1 MADEPLRLVL
11 LEEEREGD
19 QEGSADFIFRRVGE
33 SVPLFSTLSPFDL
46 ESPPRKPLAISDRF
60 GALFLAHSQGF
71 LVVKT
76 KDAIDAAKEF
86 KEKGKGPCL
95 KELSLVDV
103 PIGRVSLLEISSNS
117 SMLGVASGADIHFF
131 SVSLL
136 FKKEQ
141 KPSFSCALST
151 SGIVKDFKWL
161 ENAKSYITLSDTGSL
176 CHGDFNGEMKDI
188 LDNVDAVDCSP
199 DSKSFAVV
207 RNNNLSIFSLN
218 IEEQVCMPLS
228 FESWSDSDNTNVD
241 SIRWVRDD
249 GIVVAAT
256 QLNDNGDEE
265 GFLVQV
271 IISGA
276 RNFFESSCKPVV
288 FSFPYLFEGILDSIL
303 PSGFGPN
310 LLTSYLDRWELLL
323 SSSKKNVDQHVVL
336 LKWCSNEDDKHVVS
350 LEFQSD
356 KYTPRIDLQENGE
369 DNTIVGFGVEKV
381 SLFEKITIQAGA
393 ETEELAPQYIMV
405 CLTCEGKLIMY
416 HIARASDPSELP
428 QSNIADFDL
437 NGIEENKSAT
447 VSEVPTKE
455 PLSLLSDKGEEPK
468 TREDNQSKMASSSV
482 GSTIQPT
489 VAVSTGATLTTTVTE
504 SKVPNKTDSPFKG
517 GFGGFSAPSPMF
529 STGPA
534 SNSSVAESKTAS
546 ETASPFR
553 GTSSLGTQNITA
565 PLPFNLSTNAA
576 PNTAHQ
582 MSSSLKGPF
591 GFGTHNAPAM
601 QPLGNLSATTAPGT
615 SATGSMTTSQKTPSF
630 GGAFALGNRNAFAT
644 QPLSTF
650 STGAIPTT
658 TAAESKTPNQTA
670 SPFKGAFGGAFG
682 SISGSTQKEGSATA
696 PQQSMKP
703 FSSVSG
709 TAQNEG
715 FFAGSQPSFKPF
727 SGTGLKLGS
736 TEPGSDGSA
745 LSKFGE
751 KSPSLSIGI
760 QNKPIRNIEAT
771 PASRG
776 SFAAAKEG
784 FSAARSEQA
793 QVKTTSD
800 SSATTTKGE
809 VESEQE
815 LSNDFYS
822 VEDMT
827 KELDKLLLSIGKE
840 VEITSQQFSLLAL
853 DKHLKSLSES
863 SLICKNNAE
872 EQLQMIQELRDK
884 MSQVSSRLVY
894 MEGIVNQS
902 SDSRYWDVWNCQKL
916 APEYEQKRQNILKA
930 NQNLTTQLVELER
943 HFNTL
948 EINRFGEVGR
958 AGFNRRNVYN
968 HPGSSK
974 QTQSLH
980 SVYNTLNSQL
990 AAAEQLSEC
999 LTKQISMLN
1008 LGPPSPSPSK
1018 PARSMKMQL
1027 FESIGL
1033 TYEPESYTS
1042 PDVPR
1047 PVIDSSSV
1055 KRVSTSVKDYRRRS
1069 SVGLAKGVELET
1081 ARRRRESLD
1090 KSWASV
1096 KPQKTT
1102 VKRVEKQL
1110 QVQQKRF
1117 SIGSDKKFKSNKEI
1131 FRKDTEAAIIH
1142 QTSSYGSP
1150 ISLLL
1155 EPSNTKL
1162 NAPTLTQAGTAEEAP
1177 KQAAMPQ
1184 QGVAF
1189 RWAREVSS
1197 PFPNLDPKAQT
1208 SQEKKA
1214 TGVVIEQPKFTISS
1228 QALNTGTNDAMRES
1242 FVSSESRS
1250 VQNAHPMPKSF
1261 PNATSVSSN
1270 TSTNLKA
1277 KGQPTGFSFP
1287 GLIRESS
1294 TPSFSLFTAPTQSTD
1309 SSGKFSTQSEMIS
1322 TFAPKSVLPSFG
1334 KAAEKDQSA
1343 KDRSSSEIAPTF
1355 APKPVSSIFQSS
1367 LPMSSASATFGG
1379 SKAGAGSLTEVQVSA
1394 TTAAASLS
1402 KPVQDSFSV
1411 SSLGF
1416 SPPKA
1421 VQQSASV
1428 PSSAFSPPKP
1438 VQESVSVPTSVSTP
1452 QKQVAESVSVPDT
1465 VSSPPKLA
1473 PESVS
1478 EPTKDISSPKFGPVP
1493 LPSSGPATFSSSLTS
1508 SKPVATEAP
1517 IAQAPPLASGPTLL
1531 SSSVPVSMPA
1541 TADETTVDASPQ
1553 KDEDEM
1559 EEEAPNNS
1567 IDLNLGALGGFG
1579 FGSGSGSG
1587 STPQNQ
1593 PKANP
1598 FGTSL
1603 FGTSNNPTPP
1613 PSLTPSPGSVFR
1625 PPSLSF
1631 PSSQPVPQPSPPA
1644 NTNLFAGS
1652 GFSGFGQPAQVG
1664 VGQSGFGKPAPI
1676 GSGQQA
1682 LGSVLGSFGQS
1693 RQFGA
1698 GFGNTGSSPSGFGSG
1713 GFSSVAPSSGGF
1725 GGFASAAT
1733 GGGFASA
1740 ATGGGF
1746 AGGGFAAAA
1755 TGGGFAG
1762 AGSGGGFAAPTLQSV
1777 GGFAGAAAVGG
1788 GGGFGGAGQGSGF
1801 GGGAFGAFGG
1811 TQSSSFS
1818 AFSGS
1823 GPGRPPAELL
1833 SQMRK

>member
-46 ESPPRKPLAISDRF
+46 QSPPRKPLAISDRF

-86 KEKGKGPCL
+86 KEKGTGPCL

-131 SVSLL
+131 SVSSL

-141 KPSFSCALST
+141 NPSFSCALRT

-176 CHGDFNGEMKDI
+176 CHGDFNGEMKDV
-188 LDNVDAVDCSP
+188 LDSVDAVDCSP

-207 RNNNLSIFSLN
+207 RNKNLSIFSLN
-218 IEEQVCMPLS
+218 LEEQLRMPLS
-228 FESWSDSDNTNVD
+228 FESWSDSDNTKVD
-241 SIRWVRDD
+241 AIRWVRDD

-265 GFLVQV
+265 GLLVQV

-276 RNFFESSCKPVV
+276 RNFFESTCKPVV

-303 PSGFGPN
+303 PSEFGPN
-310 LLTSYLDRWELLL
+310 LLTSYLDRWYLLL
-323 SSSKKNVDQHVVL
+323 STNKKNVDQHVVL

-381 SLFEKITIQAGA
+381 SLFEKITIQVGA

-447 VSEVPTKE
+447 VSKVPTKE

-468 TREDNQSKMASSSV
+468 TREDNQSKMASASV
-482 GSTIQPT
+482 GSTIQPP
-489 VAVSTGATLTTTVTE
+489 VSVSTGATLTTTVTE
-504 SKVPNKTDSPFKG
+504 SKIPNKTDSPFKG
-517 GFGGFSAPSPMF
+517 GFGGFSALSPMF

-534 SNSSVAESKTAS
+534 FNAAVAESKTAS

-553 GTSSLGTQNITA
+553 GTSSLGTQNITT
-565 PLPFNLSTNAA
+565 PQPFNLSTSAA
-576 PNTAHQ
+576 PNTANQ
-582 MSSSLKGPF
+582 MSSSFKGPF

-601 QPLGNLSATTAPGT
+601 QPLGNLSASTAPGT
-615 SATGSMTTSQKTPSF
+615 SATGSMTTSQKTSSF
-630 GGAFALGNRNAFAT
+630 EGAFALGNRNAFAT

-650 STGAIPTT
+650 STGATPTT
-658 TAAESKTPNQTA
+658 TAAESKTPSQTT
-670 SPFKGAFGGAFG
+670 SPFKGAFGGSFG
-682 SISGSTQKEGSATA
+682 SISGSTQKEGSPTA
-696 PQQSMKP
+696 PLQSMKP

-709 TAQNEG
+709 TTQNEG

-727 SGTGLKLGS
+727 TGTGLKLGS
-736 TEPGSDGSA
+736 PELGSDGSA
-745 LSKFGE
+745 LNKFGE
-751 KSPSLSIGI
+751 KSPSSLSMGI

-771 PASRG
+771 PACHG

-793 QVKTTSD
+793 QVKTTSN
-800 SSATTTKGE
+800 SSITTTKGE
-809 VESEQE
+809 AESEQE

-822 VEDMT
+822 VKDMT
-827 KELDKLLLSIGKE
+827 KKLDKLLLSIGKE

-872 EQLQMIQELRDK
+872 EQLQMIQEHRDK

-916 APEYEQKRQNILKA
+916 APEFEQKRQNILKA

-999 LTKQISMLN
+999 LTKQIYMLN
-1008 LGPPSPSPSK
+1008 LGSPSPSSSK
-1018 PARSMKMQL
+1018 RIGSVKKQL

-1033 TYEPESYTS
+1033 PYEPESYTS
-1042 PDVPR
+1042 PDVAR

-1055 KRVSTSVKDYRRRS
+1055 KRGSTSVKDYRRRS
-1069 SVGLAKGVELET
+1069 SVGLANGVELET

-1096 KPQKTT
+1096 EPQKTT

-1110 QVQQKRF
+1110 QLVQQKRF
-1117 SIGSDKKFKSNKEI
+1117 SIGSDKKFKSNKET
-1131 FRKDTEAAIIH
+1131 FRKDTEAATIH
-1142 QTSSYGSP
+1142 QTSSSASP
-1150 ISLLL
+1150 VSLLL

-1162 NAPTLTQAGTAEEAP
+1162 NAPTLTQA
-1177 KQAAMPQ
+1177 MPQ
-1184 QGVAF
+1184 QGAAF
-1189 RWAREVSS
+1189 RWAREVAS
-1197 PFPNLDPKAQT
+1197 PFPNLEPKAQT
-1208 SQEKKA
+1208 FQEKA
-1214 TGVVIEQPKFTISS
+1214 TGVVMEQPKFTIPS
-1228 QALNTGTNDAMRES
+1228 QALATSTKDAMRGS

-1250 VQNAHPMPKSF
+1250 TQNAHPMPKST
-1261 PNATSVSSN
+1261 PNVPSVSTS

-1277 KGQPTGFSFP
+1277 KGQPTGFFFS
-1287 GLIRESS
+1287 GLERESS
-1294 TPSFSLFTAPTQSTD
+1294 TPSSLFTASMQSTD
-1309 SSGKFSTQSEMIS
+1309 SGAKFSTQSEMTPTS
-1322 TFAPKSVLPSFG
+1322 APKSVLSSFG
-1334 KAAEKDQSA
+1334 KAAEKDGSN
-1343 KDRSSSEIAPTF
+1343 KDKSSSEITPTF
-1355 APKPVSSIFQSS
+1355 APKPVSSIFQTSA
-1367 LPMSSASATFGG
+1367 PMSSTSATFGG
-1379 SKAGAGSLTEVQVSA
+1379 SKGGTGSLTEVQVSA
-1394 TTAAASLS
+1394 TTAASSLS
-1402 KPVQDSFSV
+1402 KPVQESFSV
-1411 SSLGF
+1411 SSSGF

-1428 PSSAFSPPKP
+1428 PSSVFSPPKP
-1438 VQESVSVPTSVSTP
+1438 VQESVSVPTSVSAP
-1452 QKQVAESVSVPDT
+1452 QNQVAESVSVPDT
-1465 VSSPPKLA
+1465 VSSSPKPA

-1478 EPTKDISSPKFGPVP
+1478 VPTTVISPPKLGPVP

-1508 SKPVATEAP
+1508 SKPVA
-1517 IAQAPPLASGPTLL
+1517 QAPPPASGPTPL
-1531 SSSVPVSMPA
+1531 SSPVPVSMPV
-1541 TADETTVDASPQ
+1541 TASTLSETPAKETTVDASPQ

-1559 EEEAPNNS
+1559 EEEAPDSS
-1567 IDLNLGALGGFG
+1567 INLNLGALGGFG
-1579 FGSGSGSG
+1579 LGSGSG

-1593 PKANP
+1593 PKPNP
-1598 FGTSL
+1598 FGTNL

-1631 PSSQPVPQPSPPA
+1631 PSSQPVQQPSPQA

-1652 GFSGFGQPAQVG
+1652 GFSGFGQPAQIG
-1664 VGQSGFGKPAPI
+1664 VGQSGFSKPAQI
-1676 GSGQQA
+1676 VSGQQA

-1746 AGGGFAAAA
+1746 AGGGFASAA

-1762 AGSGGGFAAPTLQSV
+1762 AGSGGGFAAPTFKSG

-1788 GGGFGGAGQGSGF
+1788 GSGFGGTGQSSGF
-1801 GGGAFGAFGG
+1801 GGGGFSAFGN

-1823 GPGRPPAELL
+1823 GPGRPPAELF